1 MSADFDLDGLVDAAV
16 RAGLL
21 PVRRPDC
28 LWAGAGAG
36 GNCSICGRRI
46 TVADVEYELEFDGV
60 KPTTLH
66 AHAACFDAWER
77 RVLIPAGALP
87 STRRHKSG
95 PVADVDTRKKFD
107 AAR

>member
-1 MSADFDLDGLVDAAV
+1 MFPDFDLDSLVDGAV

-36 GNCSICGRRI
+36 ANCSICGRRI
-46 TVADVEYELEFDGV
+46 TVADVEYELEFYGMRSM
-60 KPTTLH
+60 TLH
-66 AHAACFDAWER
+66 VHGACFDAWER

-87 STRRHKSG
+87 SVRHPKSG
-95 PVADVDTRKKFD
+95 PSGHRAHDGE
-107 AAR
+107 